1 MAKTLNIFNKIS
13 SLRERYYKASTGKE
27 ALIKL
32 IAENEVAE
40 QVYNSNA
47 IENSTL
53 TLEETEKILLQIDL
67 DRFITEREIFE
78 AKNLARVVSYIDK
91 KAKEQE
97 LTLEV
102 ILSLHQLLL
111 ANIRDDVAGR
121 FRKDGE
127 DVCGGKHIA
136 PDPKAVLDRLGKMLA
151 EYNASSHENIIKRI
165 ALLHLTFEYIHPF
178 VDGNGRIGRVIN
190 NYLLIREGFVPINIK
205 FIDKNKYYE
214 AFKEFDEKNAT
225 NVMEEIAAYIE
236 YNPDVFRGKTL
247 LLPCDDPEWSNFTKF
262 FAQKFAELGLK
273 KLISTSYAVDSKSY
287 KSNYQPTLFET
298 SDPQY
303 DKNKTTKNGKIF
315 TLSRDKSGDG
325 KIDVNDLEWCY
336 LKGDGDFCSDEIK
349 KLRDEAD
356 IIITNPPFS
365 LFRDFL
371 AWIMEANKK
380 FVIISNMN
388 AITYKEV
395 FPLIKNNRIWLGA
408 GKNDGR
414 NVWYQVPDNFEN
426 S

>member
-1 MAKTLNIFNKIS
+1 MVKILNVFNKVN
-13 SLRERYYKASTGKE
+13 SLRERYYQASTGKDV
-27 ALIKL
+27 LITL
-32 IAENEVAE
+32 IAETEVAE

-127 DVCGGKHIA
+127 YVRVGNHIA

-225 NVMEEIAAYIE
+225 NVMEEMVGRALTNSYHKRLAYLE
-236 YNPDVFRGKTL
+236 GKT
-247 LLPCDDPEWSNFTKF
+247 
-262 FAQKFAELGLK
+262 
-273 KLISTSYAVDSKSY
+273 
-287 KSNYQPTLFET
+287 
-298 SDPQY
+298 
-303 DKNKTTKNGKIF
+303 
-315 TLSRDKSGDG
+315 
-325 KIDVNDLEWCY
+325 
-336 LKGDGDFCSDEIK
+336 
-349 KLRDEAD
+349 
-356 IIITNPPFS
+356 IIT
-365 LFRDFL
+365 LVEY
-371 AWIMEANKK
+371 A
-380 FVIISNMN
+380 
-388 AITYKEV
+388 
-395 FPLIKNNRIWLGA
+395 KNNKLSHSNLINKANRQPIEAFLE
-408 GKNDGR
+408 KS
-414 NVWYQVPDNFEN
+414 VWKIAK
-426 S
+426 